1 MSVSS
6 YPVNQAAFCVVA
18 LGAANWFY
26 SPQKTAAWALVIGIS
41 IGILVLPR
49 LLPACRNNV
58 GAQNNH
64 ISRAQFLAFLILG
77 SSLVF
82 GLLQTNGLIDAS
94 IGKRS
99 YGIVMGFVLIVT
111 GNHLPKT
118 VRSMTASRCDPARLM
133 AAELFAGRVFVLAGI
148 IYVAVWI
155 FGPLDQVNLLSS
167 LVGLSAFAL
176 VLARWL
182 TTRTKRNSPHG

>member
-6 YPVNQAAFCVVA
+6 YPVKQAAFCVVA

-26 SPQKTAAWALVIGIS
+26 SPQKAAAWALVIGVG

-49 LLPACRNNV
+49 LLPACRKNI
-58 GAQNNH
+58 GPQNKT
-64 ISRAQFLAFLILG
+64 IARAQFLAFLILG
-77 SSLVF
+77 ASLALS
-82 GLLQTNGLIDAS
+82 LLQNFGAIDVS
-94 IGKRS
+94 IYKRS
-99 YGIVMGFVLIVT
+99 FGVIMGFVLIVT

-118 VRSMTASRCDPARLM
+118 VRSLTAPRCDPTRLM

-155 FGPLDQVNLLSS
+155 FGPLDQINLMSS
-167 LVGLSAFAL
+167 LVGLTAFML
-176 VLARWL
+176 VFIRWL
-182 TTRTKRNSPHG
+182 TSRFTNTPSR